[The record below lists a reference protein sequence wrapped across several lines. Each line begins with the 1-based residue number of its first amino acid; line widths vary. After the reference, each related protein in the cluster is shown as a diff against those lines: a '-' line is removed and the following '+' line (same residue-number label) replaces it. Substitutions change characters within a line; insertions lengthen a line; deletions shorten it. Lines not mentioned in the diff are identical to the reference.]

1 MDMQKQFLDV
11 NEASELTGLTVP
23 TIYRKV
29 SQKTM
34 PAYKV
39 GGKSL
44 RFDRQELIEWVKSKP
59 IGQKVQK
66 ESD

>member
-1 MDMQKQFLDV
+1 MDNHKQFLDV

-44 RFDRQELIEWVKSKP
+44 RFDRKELIAWMKSKP
-59 IGQKVQK
+59 IGQKFEAK
-66 ESD
+66 SE